1 MKPFPKRS
9 YPSVGVFLDDMRFL
23 LKNRRAIKQ
32 MMRGGGIDPKFRERL
47 MLAVTEVNNCRFCAR
62 AHTKMAL
69 EAGMEAEEIR
79 NLLAREMERIPE
91 GERPAVLYAQHWAE
105 TCGQPDPTAVHA
117 LEEQYGKEAAEW
129 MHLAMRLVRIGNYTG
144 NTVDRILF
152 AVSFGRWG
160 AQPALIASRRVTG

>member
-9 YPSVGVFLDDMRFL
+9 YPSVGVFIDDMRFL
-23 LKNRRAIKQ
+23 LGNRQRLRR
-32 MMRGGGIDPKFRERL
+32 MMGGEGIDPKFRERL

-69 EAGMEAEEIR
+69 EAGVEAEEIR

-105 TCGQPDPTAVHA
+105 TCGQPDPSSLKAMEA
-117 LEEQYGKEAAEW
+117 RYGKEAVEW

-152 AVSFGRWG
+152 SVSFGRWG
-160 AQPALIASRRVTG
+160 AQPALAASQRVTG